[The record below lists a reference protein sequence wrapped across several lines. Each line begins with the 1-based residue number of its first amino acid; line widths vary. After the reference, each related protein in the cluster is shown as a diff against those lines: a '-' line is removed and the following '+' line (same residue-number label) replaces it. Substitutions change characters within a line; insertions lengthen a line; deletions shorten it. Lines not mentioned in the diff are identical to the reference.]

1 MANARV
7 TVDRSRG
14 NFPKRNGQNQ
24 RRTESK
30 RLQHR
35 LPMLWKTKH
44 EDNWPESAF
53 RRSDITTC
61 IRVYVHNTSR
71 HFQHILCLEVHR
83 VMRTRV
89 PSFLSRARCESVAAF
104 TRFDHQSHGSRYN
117 AKKTRKLAT
126 ILPNHSSRLNNHGP
140 LLELCLRMFFPLCIL
155 FSYHYESSTVLLI
168 FPCNR
173 LMGIYE
179 KLLCGCFDV

>member
-53 RRSDITTC
+53 RRSDITHMYTC
-61 IRVYVHNTSR
+61 LPTQYFPATSST
-71 HFQHILCLEVHR
+71 FSALKFTELC
-83 VMRTRV
+83 V

-104 TRFDHQSHGSRYN
+104 TRFDHQSHGSRYK

-126 ILPNHSSRLNNHGP
+126 ILPNHSSSTEQSWTTHGTVFKNVFPIMYIIFLP
-140 LLELCLRMFFPLCIL
+140 L
-155 FSYHYESSTVLLI
+155 
-168 FPCNR
+168 
-173 LMGIYE
+173 
-179 KLLCGCFDV
+179 

>member
-61 IRVYVHNTSR
+61 IRVLRTQYFPATSST
-71 HFQHILCLEVHR
+71 FSALKFTELCAHAFLRFSRER
-83 VMRTRV
+83 AAN
-89 PSFLSRARCESVAAF
+89 PQQLSRDSIINHTAPVT
-104 TRFDHQSHGSRYN
+104 TRRKRGSQLRFYPT
-117 AKKTRKLAT
+117 TRL
-126 ILPNHSSRLNNHGP
+126 
-140 LLELCLRMFFPLCIL
+140 
-155 FSYHYESSTVLLI
+155 
-168 FPCNR
+168 
-173 LMGIYE
+173 
-179 KLLCGCFDV
+179 D